1 MKYTKYDKLI
11 DESYPEERQAVYEKL
26 KKELGLPD
34 DTVAPAESRSADTA
48 AEKPASK
55 WRIFL
60 KKPACLAA
68 CVSAATAVVCLAI
81 ILPFTLNNDGGLQ
94 ATMPNPTPNPPQ
106 TSVTTDRF
114 IKAEECEE
122 IEIEYSIK
130 EYSELNNLSLLY
142 IDWYDMAEFKTSLH
156 VDNEDSTDIAYF
168 EEIMMHK
175 GTGAIV
181 ELYITDL
188 RTAVDKVEEYKKS
201 TRYAYVTKYPYT
213 TVFWGVGSVNKWEPY
228 RYQAFF
234 KYENY
239 IYTLVLKYTL
249 DENEIFD
256 LIDSMLPKKR

>member
-1 MKYTKYDKLI
+1 MKDKQFLKI
-11 DESYPEERQAVYEKL
+11 IEHTYPVQKQAMYEDL
-26 KKELGLPD
+26 KKELNLPD
-34 DTVAPAESRSADTA
+34 DTAAPAESCSVAVQ
-48 AEKPASK
+48 KPASK
-55 WRIFL
+55 WHNFF
-60 KKPACLAA
+60 KKPARLAA
-68 CVSAATAVVCLAI
+68 CISAATAVVCLAI

-94 ATMPNPTPNPPQ
+94 DTTPNPTPNPPQ
-106 TSVTTDRF
+106 TSASTDRF

-142 IDWYDMAEFKTSLH
+142 VDWYDIAESKTSLH
-156 VDNEDSTDIAYF
+156 VDNEDHTDIVYF

-188 RTAVDKVEEYKKS
+188 RTAVDKVEAYKKS
-201 TRYAYVTKYPYT
+201 TKYAYVTKYPYT
-213 TVFWGVGSVNKWEPY
+213 TVFWGFNMLKNGE
-228 RYQAFF
+228 RYMYEAFF

-239 IYTLVLKYTL
+239 IYTLVLKYSM
-249 DENEIFD
+249 DENEIFE